1 MRKYTKIYHDA
12 RVANKLDMLSYCI
25 LDVVYRL
32 QDSKHSMYKGWCY
45 ISQEELA
52 SDFGCTSK
60 TVANKIKKLIL
71 NGWLEAKNERS
82 SFLKRTTNKYTQEII
97 SYQWEKSSY
106 NEQEKSSYSDRKK
119 VPMQSEKS
127 SYTDR
132 KEVPIE
138 QEKSSYNIENI
149 NKNINNSKKTEE
161 ADSLLKE
168 LEQLKKENKK
178 LKAKKQS
185 NQYTPALTLVTA
197 KKEIDRLYATN
208 SLHELFCSSVKPVDK
223 KIVKLAKES
232 FILKYSFDRY
242 PIFNQDELQT
252 ALFKWIANQRPEYK
266 TQTQTQTNKITAATQ
281 MTNAECEEANRE
293 NGFDF

>member
-60 TVANKIKKLIL
+60 TVANKIKKLIS

-97 SYQWEKSSY
+97 SYQSEKSSY
-106 NEQEKSSYSDRKK
+106 DEQEKSSYQDRKK

-132 KEVPIE
+132 KKVPIE
-138 QEKSSYNIENI
+138 QEKSSYNIDNI

-168 LEQLKKENKK
+168 IEKLKKENEK

-185 NQYTPALTLVTA
+185 NQYTPALTLTTA
-197 KKEIDRLYATN
+197 KKEIDRIYTTD
-208 SLHELFCSSVKPVDK
+208 SLHQLFCASVKPVDK

-242 PIFNQDELQT
+242 PIFDQDKLQT

-266 TQTQTQTNKITAATQ
+266 TKTQTQTNKITASRR
-281 MTNAECEEANRE
+281 MTDEECIQANLE